1 MRILKIPTFTPF
13 IISQR
18 NIKKSLLI
26 INLGIFLSIFAAT
39 SAIISLF
46 IENKISH
53 YETEIIENKQMNLF
67 FNRFERMVNV
77 YEDSE
82 NRLYNFNQNFAS
94 FNEILDSLKGG
105 EKLIDDREYYYYRF
119 YSYIAFM
126 DDNFDEDEA
135 NEWILY
141 FTEKEFLEN
150 IYDPIVHKKFYDELE
165 AQSKKFKN
173 YVKEYKT
180 FASDLKKIDPFIIL
194 SDEELMNNT
203 YKDSVEIN
211 KLINKYFTKVFYMN
225 DFLREFLMNIKKII
239 SDWSLSYKSL
249 DLSNYQEIEKLS
261 NLEKKLIIFAFVL
274 QIVIFFVTQ
283 FFEITFASRV
293 KKKLTRKSI

>member
-53 YETEIIENKQMNLF
+53 HETEIIENKQMNLF

-194 SDEELMNNT
+194 SDEQLISNT
-203 YKDSVEIN
+203 YEDSVEIN
-211 KLINKYFTKVFYMN
+211 QLINKYFTKVFYMN
-225 DFLREFLMNIKKII
+225 DFLREFLMNIKKIV

>member
-26 INLGIFLSIFAAT
+26 INFGIFLSIFAAT

-180 FASDLKKIDPFIIL
+180 FASDLTKIDPFIIL

-211 KLINKYFTKVFYMN
+211 KLINKYFAKVFYMN
-225 DFLREFLMNIKKII
+225 DFLREFLMNIKRII

>member
-135 NEWILY
+135 NEWMLY

-225 DFLREFLMNIKKII
+225 DFLREFLMNIKRII

>member
-1 MRILKIPTFTPF
+1 M
-13 IISQR
+13 
-18 NIKKSLLI
+18 
-26 INLGIFLSIFAAT
+26 
-39 SAIISLF
+39 
-46 IENKISH
+46 
-53 YETEIIENKQMNLF
+53 
-67 FNRFERMVNV
+67 
-77 YEDSE
+77 
-82 NRLYNFNQNFAS
+82 
-94 FNEILDSLKGG
+94 
-105 EKLIDDREYYYYRF
+105 
-119 YSYIAFM
+119 
-126 DDNFDEDEA
+126 
-135 NEWILY
+135 
-141 FTEKEFLEN
+141 
-150 IYDPIVHKKFYDELE
+150 IVHKKFYDELE

-225 DFLREFLMNIKKII
+225 DFLREFLMNIKRII
-239 SDWSLSYKSL
+239 SDWSLSNKSL

>member
-119 YSYIAFM
+119 YSFIAFM

-194 SDEELMNNT
+194 SDEQLISNT
-203 YKDSVEIN
+203 YEDSVEIN
-211 KLINKYFTKVFYMN
+211 QLINKYFTKVFYMN
-225 DFLREFLMNIKKII
+225 DFLREFLMNIKKIV

-274 QIVIFFVTQ
+274 QIVTFFVTQ

>member
-94 FNEILDSLKGG
+94 FNEILDALKGG

-173 YVKEYKT
+173 YVREYKT

-194 SDEELMNNT
+194 SDEQLISNT
-203 YKDSVEIN
+203 YEDSVEIN
-211 KLINKYFTKVFYMN
+211 QLINKYFTKVFYMN
-225 DFLREFLMNIKKII
+225 DFLREFLMNIKKIV

-283 FFEITFASRV
+283 FFEITFASKV
-293 KKKLTRKSI
+293 KKKLSRKSI

>member
-53 YETEIIENKQMNLF
+53 YETEIIENRQMNLF
-67 FNRFERMVNV
+67 FNRFERMINV

-94 FNEILDSLKGG
+94 FNEILNSLKGG

-225 DFLREFLMNIKKII
+225 DFLREFLMNIKRII

-293 KKKLTRKSI
+293 KKN

>member
-119 YSYIAFM
+119 YSYIAFLDENFGEE
-126 DDNFDEDEA
+126 DDT
-135 NEWILY
+135 EWMTY
-141 FTEKEFLEN
+141 FTEKEFLEY

-165 AQSKKFKN
+165 AQSIKFKN

-194 SDEELMNNT
+194 SDEQLISNT
-203 YKDSVEIN
+203 YEDSVEIN
-211 KLINKYFTKVFYMN
+211 QLINKYFTKVFLMN
-225 DFLREFLMNIKKII
+225 DFLREYVMNIKKII

-249 DLSNYQEIEKLS
+249 DLNNYQEIEKLS
-261 NLEKKLIIFAFVL
+261 NLEKKLIIFAFIL
-274 QIVIFFVTQ
+274 QIIIFFVTQ
-283 FFEITFASRV
+283 FFEITFASKV
-293 KKKLTRKSI
+293 KKRLSRKSI

>member
-67 FNRFERMVNV
+67 FNRFERMINV

-165 AQSKKFKN
+165 SQSIKFKN

-194 SDEELMNNT
+194 SDEQLISNT
-203 YKDSVEIN
+203 YEDSVEIN
-211 KLINKYFTKVFYMN
+211 QLINKYFTKVFYMN
-225 DFLREFLMNIKKII
+225 DFLREFLMNIKKIV

>member
-53 YETEIIENKQMNLF
+53 YEIEIIENKQMNLF

-82 NRLYNFNQNFAS
+82 NRLYNLNQNFAS

-165 AQSKKFKN
+165 AQSIKFKN

-194 SDEELMNNT
+194 SDEQLISNT
-203 YKDSVEIN
+203 YEDSVEIN
-211 KLINKYFTKVFYMN
+211 QLINKYFTKVFLMN
-225 DFLREFLMNIKKII
+225 DFLKEFLMNIKKII

-274 QIVIFFVTQ
+274 QIIIFFVTQ
-283 FFEITFASRV
+283 FFEITFASKV
-293 KKKLTRKSI
+293 KRKLSRRSI

>member
-53 YETEIIENKQMNLF
+53 YEIEIIENKQMNLF

-173 YVKEYKT
+173 YVREYKT

-194 SDEELMNNT
+194 SDEQLMNNT

-211 KLINKYFTKVFYMN
+211 KLINKYFTKVFFMN
-225 DFLREFLMNIKKII
+225 DFLREFLMNIKRII

-283 FFEITFASRV
+283 FFEITFASKV
-293 KKKLTRKSI
+293 KRKLSRRSI

>member
-225 DFLREFLMNIKKII
+225 DFLREFLMNIKRII

>member
-26 INLGIFLSIFAAT
+26 INFGIFLSIFAAT

-194 SDEELMNNT
+194 SDEQLISNT
-203 YKDSVEIN
+203 YEDSVEIN
-211 KLINKYFTKVFYMN
+211 QLINKYFTKVFYMN
-225 DFLREFLMNIKKII
+225 DFLREFLMNIKKIV

>member
-194 SDEELMNNT
+194 SDEQLISNT
-203 YKDSVEIN
+203 YEDSVEIN
-211 KLINKYFTKVFYMN
+211 QLINKYFTKVFYMN
-225 DFLREFLMNIKKII
+225 DFLREFLMNIKKIV

-274 QIVIFFVTQ
+274 QIIIFFVTQ
-283 FFEITFASRV
+283 FFEITFASKV
-293 KKKLTRKSI
+293 KRKLSRRSI

>member
-26 INLGIFLSIFAAT
+26 INFGIFLSIFAAT

-180 FASDLKKIDPFIIL
+180 FASDLTKIDPFIIL
-194 SDEELMNNT
+194 SDEQLISNT
-203 YKDSVEIN
+203 YEDSVEIN
-211 KLINKYFTKVFYMN
+211 QLINKYFTKVFYMN
-225 DFLREFLMNIKKII
+225 DFLREFLMNIKKIV

>member
-165 AQSKKFKN
+165 AQSIKFKN

-261 NLEKKLIIFAFVL
+261 NLEKKLIIFAFIL
-274 QIVIFFVTQ
+274 QIIIFFVTQ
-283 FFEITFASRV
+283 FFEITFASKV
-293 KKKLTRKSI
+293 KKKLSRKSI